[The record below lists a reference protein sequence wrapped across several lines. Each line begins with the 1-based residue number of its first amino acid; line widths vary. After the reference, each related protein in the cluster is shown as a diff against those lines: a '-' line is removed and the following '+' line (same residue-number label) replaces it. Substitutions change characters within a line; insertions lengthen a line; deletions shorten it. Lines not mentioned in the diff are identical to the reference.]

1 MPSCSSG
8 NRWFGLKNKSARI
21 WRRRSCRRSSMMPAS
36 KPRPRSARWNKAP
49 NSELAIEENLRR
61 AFPLDTIEE
70 VKKGQ
75 RGGDVLQHVV
85 TRTGQ
90 AAGTILWETKR
101 AKDWSAQ
108 WILKLKEDMRA
119 AGAAVGILVTT
130 PGALPKEWPES
141 AYFALY
147 EDIWVTQAC

>member
-61 AFPLDTIEE
+61 AFPLDTIED

-85 TRTGQ
+85 TRNLCSTWKIRNSRTSVHEASPSSLDTVIYLQ
-90 AAGTILWETKR
+90 CLDT
-101 AKDWSAQ
+101 
-108 WILKLKEDMRA
+108 
-119 AGAAVGILVTT
+119 
-130 PGALPKEWPES
+130 
-141 AYFALY
+141 
-147 EDIWVTQAC
+147 